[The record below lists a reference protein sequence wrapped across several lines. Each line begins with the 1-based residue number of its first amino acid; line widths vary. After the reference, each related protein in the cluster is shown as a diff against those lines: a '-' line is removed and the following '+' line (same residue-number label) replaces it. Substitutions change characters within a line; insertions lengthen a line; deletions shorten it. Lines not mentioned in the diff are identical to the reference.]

1 MFDDQ
6 SISIPK
12 KTRHMCFDTESIESR
27 ESPMKIKIH
36 GWSIIQNPMN
46 GWLNAMQL
54 SQWLSH

>member
-27 ESPMKIKIH
+27 ESPMKLKFMAGQSYKI
-36 GWSIIQNPMN
+36 P
-46 GWLNAMQL
+46 
-54 SQWLSH
+54 